1 MNNWTTPQP
10 VNPFSSKIKNR
21 KLLYFFENDEDIMDF
36 SIWIH
41 DYQHLYHKKRGQEK
55 INNVVELLNKLIKES
70 KEDLKDVSLVIE
82 ESNIDDGLFIN
93 FRFPQN
99 IEGRNWLSPSQ
110 KFFNSNMIVKKTC
123 IYIQIEIDEDE
134 KKIFSGTKTVNDGEK
149 MLLRKSTADEEIS
162 AEEYISEHW
171 NEISDDVADMTEIE
185 FEVEDALGLF
195 DSNPSLENLHKIGNI
210 LSRLSNKINNLYSFA
225 PMSYALS
232 SLSAFLTNITEES
245 YRKANIR
252 LLYNLISAL
261 LKDLSQWRQ
270 NIFLTQ
276 SAQNIHYLDASF
288 LSSCMQIEAILSD
301 KEIVTDEEDDDL
313 ELF

>member
-1 MNNWTTPQP
+1 M
-10 VNPFSSKIKNR
+10 R
-21 KLLYFFENDEDIMDF
+21 
-36 SIWIH
+36 
-41 DYQHLYHKKRGQEK
+41 
-55 INNVVELLNKLIKES
+55 
-70 KEDLKDVSLVIE
+70 
-82 ESNIDDGLFIN
+82 
-93 FRFPQN
+93 
-99 IEGRNWLSPSQ
+99 
-110 KFFNSNMIVKKTC
+110 
-123 IYIQIEIDEDE
+123 
-134 KKIFSGTKTVNDGEK
+134 
-149 MLLRKSTADEEIS
+149 
-162 AEEYISEHW
+162 
-171 NEISDDVADMTEIE
+171 ISDDVADMTEIE

-270 NIFLTQ
+270 NIFVTQ
-276 SAQNIHYLDASF
+276 SAQNIHYLDASL